1 MANVFSKGGLSGT
14 LQLQTIDHCIR
25 DRGRIRWT
33 TKQVLML
40 ADADGRQLSSAQFR
54 PNATRKARDYF
65 MSLGWT
71 VTG

>member
-1 MANVFSKGGLSGT
+1 MASVFSKGCLSGT

-40 ADADGRQLSSAQFR
+40 ADADGRPLSSAEFR
-54 PNATRKARDYF
+54 PNATRKARDF
-65 MSLGWT
+65 FVSQGWI